1 MARLL
6 DLFLAEAGPA
16 TRARVAAW
24 SVSGDGWTQIH
35 GNLVDVE
42 LFRAERVAVI
52 SGVLPPDGEERV
64 PLDAFLVAAAQ
75 V

>member
-16 TRARVAAW
+16 TRARAAAW
-24 SVSGDGWTQIH
+24 SASGDGWTEIP
-35 GNLVDVE
+35 GDVVDVE

-52 SGVLPPDGEERV
+52 AGVLPPDGEERV
-64 PLDAFLVAAAQ
+64 PLDAFLAAVAEG
-75 V
+75 